1 MKMINIINERID
13 EITQEVMA
21 LVDNQK
27 INLTQKNAQMQPLV
41 EEKKVL
47 EHTLVYLEKIKNTD
61 YRGLCSGGWLP
72 QKKIKINLS

>member
-1 MKMINIINERID
+1 MKMISIINDRIK
-13 EITQEVMA
+13 EISSEVMA

-27 INLTQKNAQMQPLV
+27 LSLTDKNMLMQPLV

-61 YRGLCSGGWLP
+61 YKGLCHGG
-72 QKKIKINLS
+72 

>member
-1 MKMINIINERID
+1 MKSIIIINQRLD
-13 EITQEVMA
+13 EIRSEVMS

-27 INLTQKNAQMQPLV
+27 LSLTSKNIQMQPLV

-61 YRGLCSGGWLP
+61 YKGLCQGG
-72 QKKIKINLS
+72 

>member
-1 MKMINIINERID
+1 MKSIDIINERLEEIRID
-13 EITQEVMA
+13 VMA

-27 INLTQKNAQMQPLV
+27 ISLTDKNVLMQPLV

-61 YRGLCSGGWLP
+61 YRGLCHGG
-72 QKKIKINLS
+72 